1 MTNAYIDKYTKQDGP
16 HGPLPGN
23 ETVFN
28 TKKLSQVGRTAGC
41 WLASGVERGP
51 AWSRVQGP
59 QPGRGTEWVAGK
71 CVAQAVACIKA
82 CSDPAWL
89 QYRQVCDSNCC

>member
-28 TKKLSQVGRTAGC
+28 TKKLSQVGPTAG
-41 WLASGVERGP
+41 WFLVRTSP
-51 AWSRVQGP
+51 
-59 QPGRGTEWVAGK
+59 
-71 CVAQAVACIKA
+71 
-82 CSDPAWL
+82 
-89 QYRQVCDSNCC
+89 